1 MSGIKKSRRI
11 SIGVEYLLDQLY
23 EQESVEILVQIKE
36 SGEFAAIPYLK
47 SFLFSQSPEIVR
59 AAENAISDLLL
70 QCPVSEL
77 IWLSE
82 RCREILPFHYQER
95 GKAWIELQPET
106 VLHWSNDIHPIQ
118 IIMASFHW
126 DGYVR
131 EVAVRRLSQFQNG
144 SEIPWLL
151 IRLND
156 WVSPIRF
163 KAYRALK
170 QKIHIRNIEYFI
182 QSIWLVQRLVGRGKE
197 HHELLNTQIQQ
208 LIAQPEAQLALTHHL
223 HSPDVYIR
231 KFCYSMMLQTEA
243 TDQYFLLT
251 SALQDQALAIRLW
264 AARQIDQMIE
274 LDQCSSEK
282 ISDQWLDIV
291 YMMLADHFP
300 ALRRLA
306 LDILSYHFPM
316 QAETAL
322 IAGLL
327 SHNLTIRETSRRH
340 LSKIKPISYVEYY
353 LDQIW
358 NGDESS
364 LAIAIAGLGETGSA
378 EDAEVIAEYKDH
390 TQIKVRKA
398 VLIALSKL
406 QPTAYIDV
414 FSQALEDPQPSVSK
428 IAKHTLIQYT
438 YMLDRER
445 LIQIVLHRP
454 LSYITQN
461 TLRILF
467 NFDFWQSLDSL
478 LRILFQTE
486 HIIVQNMVKQL
497 LDSWITKAN
506 SQFRV
511 ELSTE
516 MKQQL
521 LGYIDQST
529 NVLDQQKRRTL
540 EWIIQFDSK

>member
-1 MSGIKKSRRI
+1 MSGIKKSRRM
-11 SIGVEYLLDQLY
+11 SIHIEYLLDQLY
-23 EQESVEILVQIKE
+23 EQESVDLLVQIKE
-36 SGEFAAIPYLK
+36 SGQLAAIPYLK
-47 SFLFSQSPEIVR
+47 SFLFSERADIVM

-82 RCREILPFHYQER
+82 RCREILPFHYQQR

-131 EVAVRRLSQFQNG
+131 EVAVQRLSQFQNG

-170 QKIHIRNIEYFI
+170 QKIHIRNTEYFI
-182 QSIWLVQRLVGRGKE
+182 QSIWLIQRLVGRGKE

-208 LIAQPEAQLALTHHL
+208 LIAEPEARPALEHHM
-223 HSPDVYIR
+223 HSTDVYIR
-231 KFCYSMMLQTEA
+231 QFCYNMMLKTEA
-243 TDQYFLLT
+243 ADRYALFT
-251 SALQDQALAIRLW
+251 SALQDHALAIRLW
-264 AARQIDQMIE
+264 AARQIDRAIE
-274 LDQCSSEK
+274 LDKGSSKK
-282 ISDQWLDIV
+282 ISNQWLDIV

-322 IAGLL
+322 IDGLM
-327 SHNLTIRETSRRH
+327 SHNLTIRETARRH
-340 LSKIKPISYVEYY
+340 LSKIKTISYVEYY

-358 NGDESS
+358 NGDELS
-364 LAIAIAGLGETGSA
+364 LAVAIAGLGETGTA

-390 TQIKVRKA
+390 AQIKVRKA
-398 VLIALSKL
+398 VLTALGKL
-406 QPTAYIDV
+406 KPTAYMDV
-414 FSQALEDPQPSVSK
+414 FSQALVDPQPGVSK
-428 IAKHTLIQYT
+428 IAKQTLIQYT
-438 YMLDRER
+438 YMLDREQ
-445 LIQIVLHRP
+445 LIQLVLNCP
-454 LSYITQN
+454 LSHISRN
-461 TLRILF
+461 ALRILF
-467 NFDFWQSLDSL
+467 AFDSWQSLDSL
-478 LRILFQTE
+478 LRILVQTE
-486 HIIVQNMVKQL
+486 HRLVQHTVNHL

-506 SQFRV
+506 SQFRA
-511 ELSTE
+511 ELPTE
-516 MKQQL
+516 MKKQL
-521 LGYIDQST
+521 LCYLDQSL
-529 NVLDQQKRRTL
+529 NVLGQDKHRTL
-540 EWIIQFDSK
+540 EWIIQLDSK

>member
-1 MSGIKKSRRI
+1 MSGIKKSRRM
-11 SIGVEYLLDQLY
+11 SIHVEYLLDQLY
-23 EQESVEILVQIKE
+23 EQESVDLLVQIKE
-36 SGEFAAIPYLK
+36 SGQLAAIPYLK
-47 SFLFSQSPEIVR
+47 SFLFSERADIVM

-70 QCPVSEL
+70 KCPVSEL

-82 RCREILPFHYQER
+82 RCREILPFHYQQR
-95 GKAWIELQPET
+95 GKAWIELRPET

-131 EVAVRRLSQFQNG
+131 EVAVQRLSQFQNG

-170 QKIHIRNIEYFI
+170 QKIHIRNTEYFI

-208 LIAQPEAQLALTHHL
+208 LIAQPEARPALEHYM
-223 HSPDVYIR
+223 HSTDVYIR
-231 KFCYSMMLQTEA
+231 QFCYNMMLKTEA
-243 TDQYFLLT
+243 ADRYALFT
-251 SALQDQALAIRLW
+251 SALQDHALVIRLW
-264 AARQIDQMIE
+264 AARQIDQAIE
-274 LDQCSSEK
+274 VDKDSSEK
-282 ISDQWLDIV
+282 ISNQWLDIV

-322 IAGLL
+322 IDGLM
-327 SHNLTIRETSRRH
+327 SHNLTIRETARRH
-340 LSKIKPISYVEYY
+340 LPKINPIPYVEYY

-358 NGDESS
+358 NGNESS
-364 LAIAIAGLGETGSA
+364 LAVAIAGLGETGTA

-398 VLIALSKL
+398 VLTALGKL
-406 QPTAYIDV
+406 KPTAYMDV
-414 FSQALEDPQPSVSK
+414 FSQALVDSQPGISK
-428 IAKHTLIQYT
+428 IAKQTLIQYT

-445 LIQIVLHRP
+445 LIQLVLNCP
-454 LSYITQN
+454 LSHISRN
-461 TLRILF
+461 ALRILF
-467 NFDFWQSLDSL
+467 AFDSWQSLDSL
-478 LRILFQTE
+478 LRILVQTE
-486 HIIVQNMVKQL
+486 HRIVEHTVNHL
-497 LDSWITKAN
+497 LDGWITKAN
-506 SQFRV
+506 SQFRA
-511 ELSTE
+511 ELSIE
-516 MKQQL
+516 MKKQIL
-521 LGYIDQST
+521 CYLEQSKS
-529 NVLDQQKRRTL
+529 VLDQGKHRTL
-540 EWIIQFDSK
+540 EWIIQLDSK

>member
-11 SIGVEYLLDQLY
+11 SIDVEYLLDQLY
-23 EQESVEILVQIKE
+23 EQESVEILVHIKE

-82 RCREILPFHYQER
+82 RCREILPFHYQQR

-182 QSIWLVQRLVGRGKE
+182 QSIWLVQRLVGLGKE

-208 LIAQPEAQLALTHHL
+208 LIAQPEAQLAVTHHL

-231 KFCYSMMLQTEA
+231 KFCYSMMLQREA

-264 AARQIDQMIE
+264 AARQIDRIR
-274 LDQCSSEK
+274 S
-282 ISDQWLDIV
+282 V
-291 YMMLADHFP
+291 F
-300 ALRRLA
+300 
-306 LDILSYHFPM
+306 
-316 QAETAL
+316 
-322 IAGLL
+322 
-327 SHNLTIRETSRRH
+327 IREDIRSMVGYRVYDVSGSFPGITSSGNGYTK
-340 LSKIKPISYVEYY
+340 LSFSYASR
-353 LDQIW
+353 DCINCW
-358 NGDESS
+358 
-364 LAIAIAGLGETGSA
+364 SA
-378 EDAEVIAEYKDH
+378 E
-390 TQIKVRKA
+390 
-398 VLIALSKL
+398 S
-406 QPTAYIDV
+406 
-414 FSQALEDPQPSVSK
+414 
-428 IAKHTLIQYT
+428 
-438 YMLDRER
+438 
-445 LIQIVLHRP
+445 
-454 LSYITQN
+454 
-461 TLRILF
+461 
-467 NFDFWQSLDSL
+467 
-478 LRILFQTE
+478 
-486 HIIVQNMVKQL
+486 
-497 LDSWITKAN
+497 
-506 SQFRV
+506 
-511 ELSTE
+511 
-516 MKQQL
+516 
-521 LGYIDQST
+521 
-529 NVLDQQKRRTL
+529 
-540 EWIIQFDSK
+540 

>member
-1 MSGIKKSRRI
+1 MSGIKKSRRM
-11 SIGVEYLLDQLY
+11 SIHVEYLLDQLY
-23 EQESVEILVQIKE
+23 EQESVDLLVQIKE
-36 SGEFAAIPYLK
+36 SGQLATIPYLK
-47 SFLFSQSPEIVR
+47 SFLFLERADIVM

-82 RCREILPFHYQER
+82 RCRETLPFHYQQR
-95 GKAWIELQPET
+95 GKAWIELRPET

-131 EVAVRRLSQFQNG
+131 EVAVQRLSQFQNG

-170 QKIHIRNIEYFI
+170 QKIHIRNTEYFI

-208 LIAQPEAQLALTHHL
+208 LIAQPEARPALEHYM
-223 HSPDVYIR
+223 HSTDVYIR
-231 KFCYSMMLQTEA
+231 QFCYNMMLKTEA
-243 TDQYFLLT
+243 ADRYALFT
-251 SALQDQALAIRLW
+251 SALQDQALVIRLW
-264 AARQIDQMIE
+264 AARQIDQAIE
-274 LDQCSSEK
+274 LEKGSSEK
-282 ISDQWLDIV
+282 ISNQWLDIV

-322 IAGLL
+322 IDGLM
-327 SHNLTIRETSRRH
+327 SHNLTIRETARRH
-340 LSKIKPISYVEYY
+340 LPKINPIPYVEYY

-358 NGDESS
+358 NGNESS
-364 LAIAIAGLGETGSA
+364 LAVAIVGLGETGTA

-398 VLIALSKL
+398 VLTALGKL
-406 QPTAYIDV
+406 KPTAYMDV
-414 FSQALEDPQPSVSK
+414 FSQALVDSQHGISK
-428 IAKHTLIQYT
+428 IAKQTLIQYT

-445 LIQIVLHRP
+445 LIQLVLNCP
-454 LSYITQN
+454 LSHISRN
-461 TLRILF
+461 ALRILF
-467 NFDFWQSLDSL
+467 AFDSWQSLDSL
-478 LRILFQTE
+478 LRILVQTE
-486 HIIVQNMVKQL
+486 HRIVEHTVNHL
-497 LDSWITKAN
+497 LDGWITKAN
-506 SQFRV
+506 SQFRA
-511 ELSTE
+511 ELPIE
-516 MKQQL
+516 MKKQL
-521 LGYIDQST
+521 LCYLEQSK
-529 NVLDQQKRRTL
+529 NVLDQGKHRTL
-540 EWIIQFDSK
+540 EWIIQLDSK